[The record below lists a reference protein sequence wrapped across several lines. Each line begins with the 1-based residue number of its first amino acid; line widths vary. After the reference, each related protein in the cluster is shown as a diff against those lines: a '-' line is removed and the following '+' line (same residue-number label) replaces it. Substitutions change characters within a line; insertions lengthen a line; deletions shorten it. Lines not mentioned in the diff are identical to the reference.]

1 MAGQAEGYGL
11 EKQMKQQLLKS
22 IHAGGPIAPGSIL
35 NSVVTRDHLGRCVG
49 RILDEKVP
57 RIVDEAEM
65 EDKKNWCTSRGE
77 VRSCQRNPE

>member
-22 IHAGGPIAPGSIL
+22 IHAGGPIAPGSVL
-35 NSVVTRDHLGRCVG
+35 RSGVTQDHLGKYIC

-57 RIVDEAEM
+57 
-65 EDKKNWCTSRGE
+65 
-77 VRSCQRNPE
+77 